1 MPIQK
6 IYDLSDLQWRVS
18 GCIPYQWEIAKN
30 TETGIGTQDDFEIS
44 SVPARVPG
52 SVQKA
57 LLDAGHIP
65 DWNKGLNARS
75 CEWVE
80 NRHWI
85 YETVL
90 PDEWIDSE
98 HKFHLKCLGLDYRGR
113 IMLNGREVG
122 GFDNVFVPW
131 EYDLTPFLKE
141 ADNTLRIIFELSPRW
156 LGQIYFTSRI
166 KDWKERFNYH
176 WDWTSRLVQ
185 IGIWDSVYL
194 VNINEGRI
202 NTLKCT
208 TDVNAASK
216 KGLLN
221 IKVGANIEK
230 NGGVRISLEGAEGV
244 IREERLRLRDASE
257 IELLWD
263 DLPIQLW
270 WPNGLGDQIL
280 YSLKCE
286 LFDPQGR
293 IQDRLEK
300 RIGFKHV
307 EWRACEGAP
316 EQADPWLC
324 VVNGREI
331 FLQGVNWT
339 PIRPNFAD
347 LKKNDYHKRLEL
359 YKKMGCNMMR
369 VWGGGVLEKEWF
381 YDLCDE
387 FGLLVW
393 QEFPLS
399 SSGIDNWPPENPE
412 VIDEITAIAR
422 SYISR
427 RQHHVS
433 LTLWCGGNE
442 LQGDLEGRKTG
453 GGKPVDSSH
462 PLIKALEEVVK
473 KEDPLRRFLP
483 TSSSGPRFFAEKED
497 FGKGL
502 HWDVHGPWILGG
514 NFPEWEDYWR
524 NDDAL
529 FRSETGVPGA
539 SSPALIREFKGACS
553 EFPASKENP
562 LWRRSIWWVEWDKFM
577 AEIGRAPESL
587 EEYVEWSQNRQAEAL
602 KIAVAAC
609 KKRFPRCGGI
619 LIWMGHDSFPCTANT
634 SIVDFHGDPKPAAMA
649 IAEIFRTDS

>member
-286 LFDPQGR
+286 LFDPQGN
-293 IQDRLEK
+293 
-300 RIGFKHV
+300 GF
-307 EWRACEGAP
+307 
-316 EQADPWLC
+316 
-324 VVNGREI
+324 I
-331 FLQGVNWT
+331 FINQVTEAGQH
-339 PIRPNFAD
+339 
-347 LKKNDYHKRLEL
+347 DY
-359 YKKMGCNMMR
+359 
-369 VWGGGVLEKEWF
+369 
-381 YDLCDE
+381 
-387 FGLLVW
+387 
-393 QEFPLS
+393 
-399 SSGIDNWPPENPE
+399 
-412 VIDEITAIAR
+412 
-422 SYISR
+422 
-427 RQHHVS
+427 RQ
-433 LTLWCGGNE
+433 
-442 LQGDLEGRKTG
+442 
-453 GGKPVDSSH
+453 
-462 PLIKALEEVVK
+462 
-473 KEDPLRRFLP
+473 
-483 TSSSGPRFFAEKED
+483 
-497 FGKGL
+497 
-502 HWDVHGPWILGG
+502 
-514 NFPEWEDYWR
+514 
-524 NDDAL
+524 
-529 FRSETGVPGA
+529 
-539 SSPALIREFKGACS
+539 
-553 EFPASKENP
+553 
-562 LWRRSIWWVEWDKFM
+562 
-577 AEIGRAPESL
+577 
-587 EEYVEWSQNRQAEAL
+587 
-602 KIAVAAC
+602 
-609 KKRFPRCGGI
+609 
-619 LIWMGHDSFPCTANT
+619 
-634 SIVDFHGDPKPAAMA
+634 
-649 IAEIFRTDS
+649 